1 MSSWLVSAT
10 GVGVFFTAV
19 GAVRGVVTEQLED
32 VGHAGDAAPGA
43 DLPVLAPVAAEG
55 FADEVGLLPV

>member
-1 MSSWLVSAT
+1 
-10 GVGVFFTAV
+10 VFFTTV

-43 DLPVLAPVAAEG
+43 RLPVLAQVAAEG